1 MPMRRSWSP
10 ALLALASLFAA
21 ARAEARPARPGA
33 EEAVKTVEAYNTV
46 EADARL
52 TALELGEK
60 EAQKLVRARFAPLG
74 WQPPEERV
82 EKEYLEKRRVL
93 QVEVTEKVK
102 RLDGDYYKAVCRVDL
117 NDDYLGELGQL
128 AREHRMVQRHLLA
141 GRVLAGLVVLLLVV
155 WSYLRLEDAT
165 RGYYTR
171 LLRVGAL
178 GLVALTAALLWL
190 AF

>member
-1 MPMRRSWSP
+1 MRRSWGP
-10 ALLALASLFAA
+10 ALLALAFLVA
-21 ARAEARPARPGA
+21 ARAEVRAARPGH

-60 EAQKLVRARFAPLG
+60 EAQRLVRARFAPLG
-74 WQPPEERV
+74 WEPPAERL
-82 EKEYLEKRRVL
+82 EKEYLEKQRVL

-102 RLDGDYYKAVCRVDL
+102 RLDGDYYKAVCRIDL
-117 NDDYLGELGQL
+117 NAAYLGELGQL

-141 GRVLAGLVVLLLVV
+141 GRLLAGLVVLLVVV
-155 WSYLRLEDAT
+155 WGYLRLEDAT

-178 GLVALTAALLWL
+178 GLVALTAAVLWL